1 MAVRRMFSIVLIN
14 SDAFIDLSNS
24 AKVVYFYL
32 MSKADD
38 DGFVNGITSVI
49 RVTKCKSTDVDELII
64 KGFLIK
70 LSEKVYIISHWK
82 QQNIIQP
89 SKKQQTLMNEYKDCI
104 ELEDEVYHLSEFY

>member
-1 MAVRRMFSIVLIN
+1 MALRRMFSIRLIN
-14 SDAFIDLSNS
+14 SDAFIDLSSN
-24 AKVVYFYL
+24 AKILYFYL
-32 MSKADD
+32 LGSADD

-70 LSEKVYIISHWK
+70 LSESVYLISHWK
-82 QQNIIQP
+82 MQNIIQP

>member
-1 MAVRRMFSIVLIN
+1 MALRRMFSIRLIN
-14 SDAFIDLSNS
+14 SDAFIDLSSN
-24 AKVVYFYL
+24 AKILYFYL
-32 MSKADD
+32 LGSADD

-64 KGFLIK
+64 KGFIIK
-70 LSEKVYIISHWK
+70 LSEKVYIITHWR